1 MLVSILGSNGLLS
14 NSIAKFCN
22 NKNIEINIYGRS
34 EPLGVTYSK
43 FKQID
48 FIKNEIDYSDLL
60 KSDLIIYA
68 AGAGIQSN
76 VNEQSDLIHFLN
88 VDLPITILKKLNELK
103 FLSHFITFGSY
114 FEIGTN
120 KKNILFTEDMILSS
134 TNEVLND
141 YSVTKRL
148 LSSFLSSFK
157 GSFTNHHYILPTIY
171 GENESN
177 HRLIPYT
184 INSLKNNEKLNF
196 TSGNQ
201 VRQYI
206 YVNEISSI
214 IFKSINSKLKS
225 GIYNIAGNETLTV
238 KELVNIIYAKLG
250 VILSDDVFGK
260 VKRLDS
266 GMLNLQLDGSLLS
279 QEIDFVS
286 SVKISDII
294 DKY

>member
-14 NSIAKFCN
+14 HSIARYCN
-22 NKNIEINIYGRS
+22 KRNIKINIYGRS
-34 EPLGVTYSK
+34 KPLGVKYSK
-43 FKQID
+43 FYQID
-48 FIKNEIDYSDLL
+48 FTKNEIDYIDLL

-68 AGAGIQSN
+68 SGAGIQSN
-76 VNEQSDLIHFLN
+76 LNEQPDLINFLN
-88 VDLPITILKKLNELK
+88 VDFPIIILKKLNKLK
-103 FLSHFITFGSY
+103 FLGHFITFGSY
-114 FEIGTN
+114 FEIGIN
-120 KKNILFTEDMILSS
+120 NKNILFTEEMILSS
-134 TNEVLND
+134 SNEVLND

-157 GSFTNHHYILPTIY
+157 GSFINYHYILPTIY

-184 INSLKNNEKLNF
+184 INSLKNNKKLNF

-206 YVNEISSI
+206 YVNEIPNI

-238 KELVNIIYAKLG
+238 KELVNIIYSKLG
-250 VILSDDVFGK
+250 ETLSDNVFGK
-260 VKRLDS
+260 AKRLDS

-286 SVKISDII
+286 SVKIFEII